1 VIARRRMRQRPR
13 GGCWR
18 VTRGATLLGMLLAL
32 RPPLARAQEQSQGAS
47 QQLLLDARLD
57 PSLREALTP
66 VFDSARASGLPTDPL
81 IDKALEGVSKHAD
94 QSRIVSVVRALAADL
109 GSAQTALG
117 NGASTAELVAGA
129 SALKA
134 GVQPTALAEIGH
146 AIRGDRG
153 RSLVVPLAVLS
164 ELVARGVPA
173 DTAASTV
180 LALAKRGAADGELV
194 AFRQGVE
201 RDVAAGVFP
210 AVAASVGAADVL
222 ADEAAPTSSLSRH
235 PPPAP
240 PGAPPP
246 KPPQRP

>member
-1 VIARRRMRQRPR
+1 M
-13 GGCWR
+13 
-18 VTRGATLLGMLLAL
+18 
-32 RPPLARAQEQSQGAS
+32 ARAQEQSQGAS
-47 QQLLLDARLD
+47 QQELDARLD
-57 PSLREALTP
+57 PSLRDALTP
-66 VFDSARASGLPTDPL
+66 VFDSARLSGLPVDPL
-81 IDKALEGVSKHAD
+81 VDKALEGVSKHAD
-94 QSRIVSVVRALAADL
+94 PPRIVSVVRALAADL
-109 GSAQTALG
+109 GSARTALG
-117 NGASTAELVAGA
+117 SGASTPELIAGA

-134 GVQPTALAEIGH
+134 GVQPPQLGEIGH

-173 DTAASTV
+173 DTAAATV
-180 LALAKRGAADGELV
+180 LSLARRGAADGELV

-210 AVAASVGAADVL
+210 AVAASVGAADIL
-222 ADEAAPTSSLSRH
+222 ADETAPTSSLTHH